1 MSSSNLAWTL
11 ALGNIRRERKFF
23 IPYITASSGIIMM
36 FYLMIYL
43 WKDPGIQKLSTGV
56 MLSMMMKFG
65 TIIVGIFAV
74 IFLFYINSFLMKRR
88 NKEMGIYNILGMEKR
103 HIGQILQAES
113 LVTSVISIA
122 AGIVLG
128 VIFSRLVHMIVMKI
142 LGSAA
147 ELSSAVSRPGVLYT
161 VIFFAVLFFLIQMT
175 SRFRIRLARPVEL
188 LKGSDTGE
196 REPKSRLLLTILGAG
211 FLIYGYAAAL
221 TVKDGVAGIKS
232 FFLAVLAVIA
242 GTYLLFA
249 SISIVVLK
257 MLKKN
262 KKYYYQPSH
271 FTTISGML
279 FRMKQNAVGMA
290 NICILATMV
299 LVIVSTTV
307 CLNTGIDKVVQNM
320 APEKTSV
327 YGQIVGIR
335 RDTGLHLLDDA
346 SQKETIRMARSA
358 AAKENAKIKRI
369 HVFTAYNPQV
379 KYSLKNGSA
388 VYTLKAGAGKYT
400 GDMMIIDAAQYK
412 QITGKSLSLAEN
424 EVLANT
430 PSRVSQ
436 VKIGALTYRAHFT
449 SEKFLPTTA
458 SQYQSGTIVVKNRAA
473 IEKIAARDPA
483 ASYTFWRG
491 ITFTATGSDEVNKK
505 IGNSLIVNTTWKTA
519 RSNASKAK
527 GARPAAYYGNCDSH
541 ANVNS
546 TLKGFTNGFL
556 FLGIFLG
563 ILFTLAAALI
573 IYYKQ
578 VSEGY
583 YDKENFAIMQQ
594 VGMSQAEVKKSIRSQ
609 VKFVFFA
616 PLIIAACHMGGA
628 FNMMNRILQLFGLQ
642 DTTLFLKCT
651 GITFLA
657 FALLYLLV
665 YLLTSREYY
674 RIVSWKA
681 GKRME

>member
-1 MSSSNLAWTL
+1 MSSGNLTWTL

-36 FYLMIYL
+36 FYLMVYL
-43 WKDPGIQKLSTGV
+43 WKDPGIQKLSTSV

-65 TIIVGIFAV
+65 TIIVGVFAV

-103 HIGQILQAES
+103 HIGRILQAES
-113 LVTSVISIA
+113 LVTSLISIA
-122 AGIVLG
+122 AGILLG
-128 VIFSRLVHMIVMKI
+128 VIFSRLVYMIVMKI
-142 LGSAA
+142 LGSAVK
-147 ELSSAVSRPGVLYT
+147 LSSAVSQPGILYT
-161 VIFFAVLFFLIQMT
+161 VIFFALLFFLIQMT
-175 SRFRIRLARPVEL
+175 SRFRIHLARPVEL

-196 REPKSRLLLTILGAG
+196 REPKSRLFLTILGAA
-211 FLIYGYAAAL
+211 FLVYGYVTAL

-249 SISIVVLK
+249 SISIVILK
-257 MLKKN
+257 ILKKN

-335 RDTGLHLLDDA
+335 RDTGLHLMDDT
-346 SQKETIRMARSA
+346 SQKETIRMAQSA
-358 AAKENAKIKRI
+358 AAKENSKIKRI
-369 HVFTAYNPQV
+369 HVFAAYNPEV
-379 KYSLKNGSA
+379 KYRLKNGTA
-388 VYTLKAGAGKYT
+388 TYTLKSGVEKYT
-400 GDMMIIDAAQYK
+400 GSLMIIDAQQYK

-424 EVLANT
+424 EALVNT
-430 PSRVSQ
+430 PARVSQ
-436 VKIGALTYRAHFT
+436 VKIGRLTYKAHFT

-458 SQYQSGTIVVKNRAA
+458 SQYQSGTIVVKDRAA
-473 IEKIAARDPA
+473 IKKIAAQDPA
-483 ASYTFWRG
+483 ASLTFWRS
-491 ITFTATGSDEVNKK
+491 IIFTAAGSDEVNKK
-505 IGNSLIVNTTWKTA
+505 IGNSLIVSTTWKTA
-519 RSNASKAK
+519 RPNASRDE

-541 ANVNS
+541 ANINS

-583 YDKENFAIMQQ
+583 YDKDNFAIMQQ
-594 VGMSQAEVKKSIRSQ
+594 VGMSQAEVKKSIRTQ

-616 PLIIAACHMGGA
+616 PIIVAACHMGGA